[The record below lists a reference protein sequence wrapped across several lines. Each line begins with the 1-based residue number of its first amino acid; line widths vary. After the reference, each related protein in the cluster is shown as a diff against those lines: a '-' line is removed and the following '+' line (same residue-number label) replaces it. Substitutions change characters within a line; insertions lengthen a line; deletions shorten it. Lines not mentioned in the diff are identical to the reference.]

1 MLNKILKLL
10 KTSFSTPIIQ
20 KPKLQK
26 PNLRFNSKPT
36 VPSDGIK
43 GKTWGPS
50 TLHQRERGHL
60 PALRPTARSPQFSKS
75 APNLEKSR
83 IASNSTSA
91 SHSEIIGKSVEGLT
105 TTSLMKISVDDD
117 DDDDEVEARGCF
129 GFIRSDVSYSKR
141 KKFSLD
147 SEMSENIMILNEDDR
162 LQSPDTDATDSTSS
176 GDKKCTRN
184 LDDVPYD
191 RVFYRAIQKS
201 LDDIFSRDE
210 YNHQF
215 VTQQNARNSKSSGDL
230 TSLHEGEE
238 ETYPAYRFQRHNSIS
253 KFDRECFFTNKTESF
268 EASENEV
275 SFASVSSTQDSR
287 RRPFDSSLEDSFNAL
302 NITYDS
308 PTKYEE
314 RKNSMCSDQSSVDLS
329 TASRKSSVTFRQNV
343 DSIDSDSEQHFSS
356 SYRPN
361 LNDIE
366 SIFVPT
372 TRLPQSADKLSS
384 KERSKLSLKSALTNK
399 IDRPRLHKLSRL
411 FKINKTKTVV
421 RNNSLYN
428 KFDSSCELNEKLLD
442 DSTTNVASNE
452 PQYDAIFCTKNFV
465 LAKQNENQ

>member
-1 MLNKILKLL
+1 M
-10 KTSFSTPIIQ
+10 
-20 KPKLQK
+20 
-26 PNLRFNSKPT
+26 
-36 VPSDGIK
+36 
-43 GKTWGPS
+43 
-50 TLHQRERGHL
+50 RERGHL

-75 APNLEKSR
+75 APNLDKSR

-105 TTSLMKISVDDD
+105 TTSLSKISLDDYD
-117 DDDDEVEARGCF
+117 DDDDEIEVKGCF

-147 SEMSENIMILNEDDR
+147 SELSENILILNDDDR

-176 GDKKCTRN
+176 GEKKSARN
-184 LDDVPYD
+184 VDDVPYD

-201 LDDIFSRDE
+201 LDDIFSRDD
-210 YNHQF
+210 YNSQF
-215 VTQQNARNSKSSGDL
+215 VAQQNARNSKSSGDL

-238 ETYPAYRFQRHNSIS
+238 ETYPAYRFQRHGSIS
-253 KFDRECFFTNKTESF
+253 KFDRECFFTNKAESF
-268 EASENEV
+268 EVSENEV

-287 RRPFDSSLEDSFNAL
+287 RRPFNSSLEDSFNAL

-308 PTKYEE
+308 PTKYDE

-343 DSIDSDSEQHFSS
+343 DSIDSDSEQFPSGC
-356 SYRPN
+356 RPD
-361 LNDIE
+361 LNQIE

-372 TRLPQSADKLSS
+372 TRLPQTPDKFGS
-384 KERSKLSLKSALTNK
+384 KERSILSLKSAMTNK
-399 IDRPRLHKLSRL
+399 IDRPRLQKCKDGLSRL
-411 FKINKTKTVV
+411 FQINKTKAVV
-421 RNNSLYN
+421 RTNSLYN
-428 KFDSSCELNEKLLD
+428 KFDGSCELNEKLLD
-442 DSTTNVASNE
+442 DSTANVASTNE
-452 PQYDAIFCTKNFV
+452 PQYDAIFRTKNFV

>member
-1 MLNKILKLL
+1 M
-10 KTSFSTPIIQ
+10 
-20 KPKLQK
+20 
-26 PNLRFNSKPT
+26 
-36 VPSDGIK
+36 
-43 GKTWGPS
+43 
-50 TLHQRERGHL
+50 
-60 PALRPTARSPQFSKS
+60 PALPTARSPQFSKS

-83 IASNSTSA
+83 LASHSTSA
-91 SHSEIIGKSVEGLT
+91 SHSEIIGKSVEGLP
-105 TTSLMKISVDDD
+105 TTSLSKISLD
-117 DDDDEVEARGCF
+117 DDDDEVEVKGCF

-147 SEMSENIMILNEDDR
+147 SELSENIMILNDDDR

-176 GDKKCTRN
+176 GEKKCQRN
-184 LDDVPYD
+184 LDEVPYD

-201 LDDIFSRDE
+201 LDDIFSRDD
-210 YNHQF
+210 YTHQF
-215 VTQQNARNSKSSGDL
+215 VAQQNARNSKSSGDL
-230 TSLHEGEE
+230 TSLHEGDE
-238 ETYPAYRFQRHNSIS
+238 ETYPAYRFQRHGSIS
-253 KFDRECFFTNKTESF
+253 KFDRECFFTNKNESF

-287 RRPFDSSLEDSFNAL
+287 RRPFDSSLEESFNAL

-308 PTKYEE
+308 PTKYDE

-343 DSIDSDSEQHFSS
+343 DSIDSDSEQFSS

-361 LNDIE
+361 LNEIE

-372 TRLPQSADKLSS
+372 TRLPQSADKFSS
-384 KERSKLSLKSALTNK
+384 KERSKLSLKSALTKK
-399 IDRPRLHKLSRL
+399 IDRPGLHKLSKL
-411 FKINKTKTVV
+411 FKINKTKQVV